1 MTPYLCI
8 DGVVDKEELRGLNVK
23 DDADGEDQDQG
34 VDDPRKAFIK
44 EVTDDVQEE
53 LERHGTVLWLS
64 LVGDE
69 ASDAYFGKMLVHFLN
84 DADAE
89 KARAA
94 IDGRLF
100 DGRNLVVAKLS
111 AKTYAEASGLV

>member
-1 MTPYLCI
+1 M
-8 DGVVDKEELRGLNVK
+8 DKEELRGLNVK